1 MIRAI
6 IVDDEPLMVRKFVRL
21 AKNISDLDVVGR
33 FTDAESA
40 IAFSRDKIL
49 ENVWEENYYGS
60 DRVVDDTLRRLRKK
74 LPNLNIHTIHGYG
87 YRLG

>member
-21 AKNISDLDVVGR
+21 TKNISDLDVVGH

-40 IAFSRDKIL
+40 IAFSRDNEIEAAFL
-49 ENVWEENYYGS
+49 LS
-60 DRVVDDTLRRLRKK
+60 L
-74 LPNLNIHTIHGYG
+74 IHI
-87 YRLG
+87 